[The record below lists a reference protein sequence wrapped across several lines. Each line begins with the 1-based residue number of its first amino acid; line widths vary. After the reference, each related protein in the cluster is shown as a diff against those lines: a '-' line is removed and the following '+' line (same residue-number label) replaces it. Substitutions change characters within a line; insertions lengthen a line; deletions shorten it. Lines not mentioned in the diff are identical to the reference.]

1 MTRFVTLTRSGGI
14 NIKDG
19 TTCHPPKTGVESRV
33 VTNRFMKPKQLL
45 RAHFKSQDN
54 NMCWITKEIDCRFFL
69 DALASLES
77 MLENKWVSG

>member
-1 MTRFVTLTRSGGI
+1 MKMGQHVIR
-14 NIKDG
+14 
-19 TTCHPPKTGVESRV
+19 PKQGSKVEV

-45 RAHFKSQDN
+45 RAHFKCQDN

-77 MLENKWVSG
+77 MLESESLSNSYF